1 LSHET
6 PELEIYQRET
16 HMRSEEVQR
25 RGRHVS
31 RLVQEK
37 ASMAEIGA
45 IIGSTLAIEDV
56 YERFADE
63 VRRIIPF
70 DNIAINLIDHQNKT
84 VSVPYVAGIDVPGRR
99 PGDIFPLRD
108 TIAEEAART
117 RKGFLV
123 DAEDIEELAR
133 THSGALPVRIAG
145 LRSIMVLPLI
155 SRDVVIGTLVL
166 MSVAAHRYQERDLS
180 LAENVAAHIS
190 GAIAN
195 ARLFDER
202 RRAEQALRESEAS
215 LRSIFRAAPVGIG
228 MVADRVLRQ
237 VNDCICEMTGF
248 SRNELVGQSA
258 RILYPTREE
267 YERVGREKYALIREQ
282 GTGSIETCWQRKDG
296 KVIDVLMSS
305 TPLDPVDWS
314 IGVTFTALDITE
326 RKRAE
331 RERASLEEKLRIS
344 QKMEAIG
351 TLAGGIAHDFNN
363 ILAAI
368 IGYAELANID
378 THRESP
384 VASSLAQILKAA
396 FRARDLVRQIL
407 MFSRQSEIQFGPLQL
422 NLIIK
427 ETLKLLRASLPATIQ
442 VRQDLGDCGKILGD
456 PTQVHQVVM
465 NLCTN
470 AYHAMSAEGGL
481 LDISLS
487 SVDIEAKLL
496 LQGETLQSGRY
507 LKLSVRDTGHGIDS
521 EILHRIFE
529 PYFTTREKGAGTGL
543 GLAVVHGIVKNHR
556 GVIQAS
562 SQVGVG
568 STFDVYL
575 PMVEDQGVES
585 EAEPEEPVRGGN
597 ECILF
602 VDDEPALEELGGR
615 LLSGLGYKVV
625 TRSSSWEALQLFKAK
640 TMAFDLV
647 ITDMTM
653 PQLTGEKLGLEILRI
668 RPEMPIILCTGF
680 SEQISNE
687 RARSLGIRALV
698 MKPFLKNEMARVIR
712 RVLDVSKQAG
722 DA

>member
-1 LSHET
+1 MRRET

-16 HMRSEEVQR
+16 YMRSDEVPR
-25 RGRHVS
+25 RGRHAS

-37 ASMAEIGA
+37 ASMAEIGR

-70 DNIAINLIDHQNKT
+70 DNIAINLIDHDTKT

-99 PGDIFPLRD
+99 RGEVFPLRG

-123 DAEDIEELAR
+123 HADDIEALAK
-133 THSGALPVRIAG
+133 THPGALPVRLAG

-166 MSVAAHRYQERDLS
+166 MSVATHRYQDRDLS

-228 MVADRVLRQ
+228 MVTDRVLRQ
-237 VNDCICEMTGF
+237 VNDYICEMTGY
-248 SRNELVGQSA
+248 SRNELVDQNA

-267 YERVGREKYALIREQ
+267 YERVGREKYVLIREQ

-296 KVIDVLMSS
+296 KVIDVLLSS
-305 TPLDPVDWS
+305 TPLDPADWS

-363 ILAAI
+363 ILSAI
-368 IGYAELANID
+368 IGYAELADID
-378 THRESP
+378 TRRESP

-407 MFSRQSEIQFGPLQL
+407 MFSRQSEVQFGPLQV

-470 AYHAMSAEGGL
+470 AYQAMGAEGGL

-487 SVDIEAKLL
+487 SVDINAGHLV
-496 LQGETLQSGRY
+496 QGETLQPGQY
-507 LKLSVRDTGHGIDS
+507 LKLSVRDTGHGIDP

-529 PYFTTREKGAGTGL
+529 PYYTTREKGAGTGL

-556 GVIQAS
+556 GAIQAS

-568 STFDVYL
+568 STFDVYF
-575 PMVEDQGVES
+575 PKVEDYSVES

-615 LLSGLGYKVV
+615 LLSGLGYEVV
-625 TRSSSWEALQLFKAK
+625 TRSSAWEALQLFKAK

-653 PQLTGEKLGLEILRI
+653 PQLTGEKLALEILRI

-680 SEQISNE
+680 SEQINNE

-698 MKPFLKNEMARVIR
+698 MKPFLKNEMARTIR
-712 RVLDVSKQAG
+712 RVLDG
-722 DA
+722 

>member
-1 LSHET
+1 
-6 PELEIYQRET
+6 
-16 HMRSEEVQR
+16 
-25 RGRHVS
+25 
-31 RLVQEK
+31 
-37 ASMAEIGA
+37 
-45 IIGSTLAIEDV
+45 
-56 YERFADE
+56 
-63 VRRIIPF
+63 
-70 DNIAINLIDHQNKT
+70 
-84 VSVPYVAGIDVPGRR
+84 
-99 PGDIFPLRD
+99 
-108 TIAEEAART
+108 
-117 RKGFLV
+117 
-123 DAEDIEELAR
+123 
-133 THSGALPVRIAG
+133 
-145 LRSIMVLPLI
+145 MVLPLI
-155 SRDVVIGTLVL
+155 SRDLVIGTLVL
-166 MSVAAHRYQERDLS
+166 MSVATHRYQDRDLS

-202 RRAEQALRESEAS
+202 RRAEQALRENEAA

-228 MVADRVLRQ
+228 MVTDRVLRQ
-237 VNDCICEMTGF
+237 VNDYICEMTGY
-248 SRNELVGQSA
+248 SRNELVDQNA

-282 GTGSIETCWQRKDG
+282 GTGSIETCWQHKDG
-296 KVIDVLMSS
+296 KIIDVLLSS
-305 TPLDPVDWS
+305 TPLDPADWS

-363 ILAAI
+363 ILSAI
-368 IGYAELANID
+368 IGYAELADID
-378 THRESP
+378 TRRESP

-407 MFSRQSEIQFGPLQL
+407 MFSRQSAVQFGPLQV

-470 AYHAMSAEGGL
+470 AYHAMGAEGGL

-487 SVDIEAKLL
+487 SVDISAGHLV
-496 LQGETLQSGRY
+496 QGETLQPGQY
-507 LKLSVRDTGHGIDS
+507 LKLSVRDTGHGIDP
-521 EILHRIFE
+521 EMLHRIFE

-556 GVIQAS
+556 GAIQAS

-568 STFDVYL
+568 STFDVYF
-575 PMVEDQGVES
+575 PKVEDYGVES

-615 LLSGLGYKVV
+615 LLSGLGYEVV
-625 TRSSSWEALQLFKAK
+625 TRSSAWEALQLFKAK

-653 PQLTGEKLGLEILRI
+653 PQLTGEKLALEILRI
-668 RPEMPIILCTGF
+668 RPGMPIILCTGF

-698 MKPFLKNEMARVIR
+698 MKPFLKNEMARMIR
-712 RVLDVSKQAG
+712 RVLDG
-722 DA
+722 

>member
-1 LSHET
+1 
-6 PELEIYQRET
+6 
-16 HMRSEEVQR
+16 MRSEEVPR
-25 RGRHVS
+25 RGRHAS

-37 ASMAEIGA
+37 ASMAEIGR
-45 IIGSTLAIEDV
+45 IIGSTLAIDDV

-70 DNIAINLIDHQNKT
+70 DNIAINLIDHDNKT

-99 PGDIFPLRD
+99 RGEVFLLRG

-117 RKGFLV
+117 REGFLV
-123 DAEDIEELAR
+123 HADDIEALAK
-133 THSGALPVRIAG
+133 THPGALPVRLAG

-166 MSVAAHRYQERDLS
+166 MSVATHRYQDRDLS

-202 RRAEQALRESEAS
+202 CRAEQALRESEAS
-215 LRSIFRAAPVGIG
+215 LRSIFRAAPAGIG
-228 MVADRVLRQ
+228 MVTDRVLRQ
-237 VNDCICEMTGF
+237 VNDYICEMTGY
-248 SRNELVGQSA
+248 SRNELVDQNA
-258 RILYPTREE
+258 RILYPAREE
-267 YERVGREKYALIREQ
+267 YERVGREKYVRIREQ

-296 KVIDVLMSS
+296 KVIDVLLSS
-305 TPLDPVDWS
+305 TPLDPADWS

-363 ILAAI
+363 ILSAI
-368 IGYAELANID
+368 IGYAELADID
-378 THRESP
+378 TRRESP

-407 MFSRQSEIQFGPLQL
+407 MFSRQSEVQFGPLQV

-481 LDISLS
+481 LDISLT
-487 SVDIEAKLL
+487 SVDINAGHLV
-496 LQGETLQSGRY
+496 QGETPQPGQY
-507 LKLSVRDTGHGIDS
+507 LKLSVRDTGHGIDP

-529 PYFTTREKGAGTGL
+529 PYYTTREKGAGTGL

-556 GVIQAS
+556 GAIQAS

-568 STFDVYL
+568 STFDVYF
-575 PMVEDQGVES
+575 PKVEDYSVES

-597 ECILF
+597 ESILF

-615 LLSGLGYKVV
+615 LLSGLGYEVV
-625 TRSSSWEALQLFKAK
+625 TRSSAWEALQLFKAK

-653 PQLTGEKLGLEILRI
+653 PQLTGEKLALEILRI

-680 SEQISNE
+680 SEQINNE

-698 MKPFLKNEMARVIR
+698 MKPFLKNEMARTIR
-712 RVLDVSKQAG
+712 RVLDG
-722 DA
+722 

>member
-1 LSHET
+1 
-6 PELEIYQRET
+6 
-16 HMRSEEVQR
+16 MRSEEGPR
-25 RGRHVS
+25 SGRHAS

-37 ASMAEIGA
+37 ASMAEIGR

-70 DNIAINLIDHQNKT
+70 DNIAINLIDHDNKT

-99 PGDIFPLRD
+99 PGEVFPLRG

-123 DAEDIEELAR
+123 HADDIEALAK
-133 THSGALPVRIAG
+133 THPGALPVRLAG

-166 MSVAAHRYQERDLS
+166 MSVATHRYQDRDLS

-202 RRAEQALRESEAS
+202 RCAEQALRESEAS

-228 MVADRVLRQ
+228 MVTDRVLRQ
-237 VNDCICEMTGF
+237 VNDYICEMTGY
-248 SRNELVGQSA
+248 SRNELVDQNA

-267 YERVGREKYALIREQ
+267 YERVGREKYVLIREQ

-296 KVIDVLMSS
+296 KVIDVLLSS
-305 TPLDPVDWS
+305 TPLDPADWS

-363 ILAAI
+363 ILSAI
-368 IGYAELANID
+368 IGYAELADID
-378 THRESP
+378 TRRESP

-407 MFSRQSEIQFGPLQL
+407 MFSRQSEVQFGPLQV

-442 VRQDLGDCGKILGD
+442 VRQDLGDRGKILGD

-470 AYHAMSAEGGL
+470 AYQAMSAEGGL

-487 SVDIEAKLL
+487 SVDINAGHLV
-496 LQGETLQSGRY
+496 QGETLQPGQY
-507 LKLSVRDTGHGIDS
+507 LKLSVRDTGHGIEP

-529 PYFTTREKGAGTGL
+529 PYYTTREKGAGTGL
-543 GLAVVHGIVKNHR
+543 GLAVVHGIVKNHH
-556 GVIQAS
+556 GAIQAS

-568 STFDVYL
+568 STFDVYF
-575 PMVEDQGVES
+575 PKVEDYSVES

-615 LLSGLGYKVV
+615 LLSGLGYEVV
-625 TRSSSWEALQLFKAK
+625 TRSSAWEALQLFKAK

-653 PQLTGEKLGLEILRI
+653 PQLTGEKLALEILRI

-680 SEQISNE
+680 SEQINNE

-698 MKPFLKNEMARVIR
+698 MKPFLKNEMARTIR
-712 RVLDVSKQAG
+712 RVLDG
-722 DA
+722 

>member
-1 LSHET
+1 
-6 PELEIYQRET
+6 
-16 HMRSEEVQR
+16 MRSEEGPR
-25 RGRHVS
+25 RGRHAS

-37 ASMAEIGA
+37 ASMAEIGR
-45 IIGSTLAIEDV
+45 IIGSTLAVEDV

-70 DNIAINLIDHQNKT
+70 DNIAINLIDHDTKT

-99 PGDIFPLRD
+99 RGEVFPLRG

-123 DAEDIEELAR
+123 HADDIEALAK
-133 THSGALPVRIAG
+133 THPGALPVRLAG

-155 SRDVVIGTLVL
+155 SRDAVIGTLVL
-166 MSVAAHRYQERDLS
+166 MSVATHRYQDRDLS

-202 RRAEQALRESEAS
+202 RRAEQALRENEAA

-228 MVADRVLRQ
+228 MVTDRVLRQ
-237 VNDCICEMTGF
+237 VNDYICEMTGY
-248 SRNELVGQSA
+248 SRNELVDQNA

-296 KVIDVLMSS
+296 KIIDVLLSS
-305 TPLDPVDWS
+305 TPLDPADWS

-363 ILAAI
+363 ILSAI
-368 IGYAELANID
+368 IGYAELADID

-407 MFSRQSEIQFGPLQL
+407 MFSRQSEVQFGPLQV

-427 ETLKLLRASLPATIQ
+427 ETLKLLRASLPATI
-442 VRQDLGDCGKILGD
+442 RFAR
-456 PTQVHQVVM
+456 TWA
-465 NLCTN
+465 T
-470 AYHAMSAEGGL
+470 AARY
-481 LDISLS
+481 
-487 SVDIEAKLL
+487 
-496 LQGETLQSGRY
+496 SGTPPR
-507 LKLSVRDTGHGIDS
+507 S
-521 EILHRIFE
+521 
-529 PYFTTREKGAGTGL
+529 
-543 GLAVVHGIVKNHR
+543 
-556 GVIQAS
+556 
-562 SQVGVG
+562 
-568 STFDVYL
+568 
-575 PMVEDQGVES
+575 
-585 EAEPEEPVRGGN
+585 
-597 ECILF
+597 
-602 VDDEPALEELGGR
+602 
-615 LLSGLGYKVV
+615 
-625 TRSSSWEALQLFKAK
+625 TRS
-640 TMAFDLV
+640 
-647 ITDMTM
+647 
-653 PQLTGEKLGLEILRI
+653 
-668 RPEMPIILCTGF
+668 
-680 SEQISNE
+680 
-687 RARSLGIRALV
+687 
-698 MKPFLKNEMARVIR
+698 
-712 RVLDVSKQAG
+712 
-722 DA
+722 

>member
-1 LSHET
+1 
-6 PELEIYQRET
+6 
-16 HMRSEEVQR
+16 MRSDEVPR
-25 RGRHVS
+25 RGRHAS

-37 ASMAEIGA
+37 ASMAEIGR

-70 DNIAINLIDHQNKT
+70 DNIAINLIDHDTKT

-99 PGDIFPLRD
+99 RGEVFPLRG
-108 TIAEEAART
+108 TIAEEAAHT
-117 RKGFLV
+117 REGFLV
-123 DAEDIEELAR
+123 HADDIEALAK
-133 THSGALPVRIAG
+133 THPGALPVRLAG
-145 LRSIMVLPLI
+145 LRSIMVLPLV

-166 MSVAAHRYQERDLS
+166 MSVATHRYQDRDLS

-228 MVADRVLRQ
+228 MVTDRVLRQ
-237 VNDCICEMTGF
+237 VNDYICEMTGY
-248 SRNELVGQSA
+248 SRNELVDQNA

-267 YERVGREKYALIREQ
+267 YERVGREKYVLIREQ

-296 KVIDVLMSS
+296 KVIDVLLSS
-305 TPLDPVDWS
+305 TPLDPADWS

-363 ILAAI
+363 ILSAI
-368 IGYAELANID
+368 IGYAELADID
-378 THRESP
+378 TRRESP

-407 MFSRQSEIQFGPLQL
+407 MFSRQSEVQFGPLQI

-470 AYHAMSAEGGL
+470 AYQAMGAEGGL

-487 SVDIEAKLL
+487 SVDINAGHLV
-496 LQGETLQSGRY
+496 QGETLQPGQY
-507 LKLSVRDTGHGIDS
+507 LKLSVRDTGHGIDP

-529 PYFTTREKGAGTGL
+529 PYYTTREKGAGTGL

-556 GVIQAS
+556 GAIQAS

-568 STFDVYL
+568 STFDVYF
-575 PMVEDQGVES
+575 PKVEDYSVES

-615 LLSGLGYKVV
+615 LLSGLGYEVV
-625 TRSSSWEALQLFKAK
+625 TRSSAWEALQLFKAK

-653 PQLTGEKLGLEILRI
+653 PQLTGEKLALEILRI

-680 SEQISNE
+680 SEQINNE

-698 MKPFLKNEMARVIR
+698 MKPFLKNEMARTIR
-712 RVLDVSKQAG
+712 RVLDG
-722 DA
+722 

>member
-1 LSHET
+1 
-6 PELEIYQRET
+6 
-16 HMRSEEVQR
+16 MRSEEGPR
-25 RGRHVS
+25 SGRHAS

-37 ASMAEIGA
+37 ASMAEIGR

-70 DNIAINLIDHQNKT
+70 DNIAINLIDHDNKT

-99 PGDIFPLRD
+99 PGEVFPLRG

-123 DAEDIEELAR
+123 HADDIEALAK
-133 THSGALPVRIAG
+133 THPGALPVRLAG

-166 MSVAAHRYQERDLS
+166 MSVATHRYQDRDLS

-228 MVADRVLRQ
+228 MVTDRVLRQ
-237 VNDCICEMTGF
+237 VNDYICEMTGY
-248 SRNELVGQSA
+248 SRNELVDQNA

-267 YERVGREKYALIREQ
+267 YERVGREKYVLIREQ

-296 KVIDVLMSS
+296 KVIDVLLSS
-305 TPLDPVDWS
+305 TPLDPADWS

-363 ILAAI
+363 ILSAI
-368 IGYAELANID
+368 IGYAELADID
-378 THRESP
+378 TRRESP

-407 MFSRQSEIQFGPLQL
+407 MFSRQSEVQFGPLQV

-470 AYHAMSAEGGL
+470 AYQAMSAEGGL

-487 SVDIEAKLL
+487 SVDINAGHLV
-496 LQGETLQSGRY
+496 QGETLQPGQY
-507 LKLSVRDTGHGIDS
+507 LKLSVRDTGHGIEP

-529 PYFTTREKGAGTGL
+529 PYYTTREKGAGTGL
-543 GLAVVHGIVKNHR
+543 GLAVVHGIVKNHH
-556 GVIQAS
+556 GAIQAS

-568 STFDVYL
+568 STFDVYF
-575 PMVEDQGVES
+575 PKVEDYSVES

-615 LLSGLGYKVV
+615 LLSGLGYEVV
-625 TRSSSWEALQLFKAK
+625 TRSSAWEALQLFKAK

-653 PQLTGEKLGLEILRI
+653 PQLTGEKLALEILRI

-680 SEQISNE
+680 SEQINNE

-698 MKPFLKNEMARVIR
+698 MKPFLKNEMARTIR
-712 RVLDVSKQAG
+712 RVLDG
-722 DA
+722 

>member
-1 LSHET
+1 VRRET
-6 PELEIYQRET
+6 PEFEIYQRET
-16 HMRSEEVQR
+16 YMRSDEVPR
-25 RGRHVS
+25 RGRHAS
-31 RLVQEK
+31 HLVQEK
-37 ASMAEIGA
+37 ASMAEIGR

-70 DNIAINLIDHQNKT
+70 DNIAINLIDHDTKT

-99 PGDIFPLRD
+99 RGEVFPLRG

-123 DAEDIEELAR
+123 HADDIEALAK
-133 THSGALPVRIAG
+133 THPGALPVRLAG

-155 SRDVVIGTLVL
+155 SRGVVIGTLVL
-166 MSVAAHRYQERDLS
+166 MSVATHRYQDRDLS

-202 RRAEQALRESEAS
+202 RRTEQALRESEAS

-228 MVADRVLRQ
+228 MVTDRVLRQ
-237 VNDCICEMTGF
+237 VNDYICEMTGY
-248 SRNELVGQSA
+248 SRNELVDQNA

-267 YERVGREKYALIREQ
+267 YERVGREKYVLIREQ

-296 KVIDVLMSS
+296 KVIDVLLSS
-305 TPLDPVDWS
+305 TPLDPADWS

-331 RERASLEEKLRIS
+331 RERASLEEKLRNS

-363 ILAAI
+363 ILSAI
-368 IGYAELANID
+368 IGYAELADID
-378 THRESP
+378 TRRESP

-407 MFSRQSEIQFGPLQL
+407 MFSRQSEVQFGPLQV

-487 SVDIEAKLL
+487 SVDIDAGHLV
-496 LQGETLQSGRY
+496 QGETLQPGQY
-507 LKLSVRDTGHGIDS
+507 LKLSVRDTGHGIDP

-529 PYFTTREKGAGTGL
+529 PYYTTREKGAGTGL

-556 GVIQAS
+556 GAIQAS

-568 STFDVYL
+568 STFDVYF
-575 PMVEDQGVES
+575 PKVEDYSVES
-585 EAEPEEPVRGGN
+585 KAEPEEPVRGGN

-615 LLSGLGYKVV
+615 LLSGLGYEVV
-625 TRSSSWEALQLFKAK
+625 TRSSAWEALQLFKAK
-640 TMAFDLV
+640 TMTFDLV

-653 PQLTGEKLGLEILRI
+653 PQLTGEKLALEILRI

-680 SEQISNE
+680 SEQINNE

-698 MKPFLKNEMARVIR
+698 MKPFLKNEMARTIR
-712 RVLDVSKQAG
+712 RVLDG
-722 DA
+722 

>member
-1 LSHET
+1 
-6 PELEIYQRET
+6 
-16 HMRSEEVQR
+16 MRSDEVPR
-25 RGRHVS
+25 RGRHAS

-37 ASMAEIGA
+37 ASMAEIGR

-70 DNIAINLIDHQNKT
+70 DNIAINLIDHDNKT

-99 PGDIFPLRD
+99 PGEVFPLRG

-123 DAEDIEELAR
+123 HADDIEALAK
-133 THSGALPVRIAG
+133 THPGALPVRLAG

-166 MSVAAHRYQERDLS
+166 MSVATHRYQDRDLS

-228 MVADRVLRQ
+228 MVTDRVLRQ
-237 VNDCICEMTGF
+237 VNDYICEMTGY
-248 SRNELVGQSA
+248 SRNELVDQNA

-267 YERVGREKYALIREQ
+267 YERVGREKYVLIREQ

-296 KVIDVLMSS
+296 KVIDVLLSS
-305 TPLDPVDWS
+305 TPLDPADWS

-363 ILAAI
+363 ILSAI
-368 IGYAELANID
+368 IGYAELADID
-378 THRESP
+378 TRRESP

-407 MFSRQSEIQFGPLQL
+407 MFSRQSEVQFGPLQV

-442 VRQDLGDCGKILGD
+442 VRQDLGDRGKILGD

-470 AYHAMSAEGGL
+470 AYQAMSAEGGL

-487 SVDIEAKLL
+487 SVDINAGHLV
-496 LQGETLQSGRY
+496 QGETLQPGQY
-507 LKLSVRDTGHGIDS
+507 LKLSVRDTGHGIDP

-529 PYFTTREKGAGTGL
+529 PYYTTREKGAGTGL
-543 GLAVVHGIVKNHR
+543 GLAVVHGIVKNHH
-556 GVIQAS
+556 GAIQAS

-568 STFDVYL
+568 STFDVYF
-575 PMVEDQGVES
+575 PKVEDYSVES

-615 LLSGLGYKVV
+615 LLSGLGYEVV
-625 TRSSSWEALQLFKAK
+625 TRSSAWEALQLFKAK

-653 PQLTGEKLGLEILRI
+653 PQLTGEKLALEILRI

-680 SEQISNE
+680 SEQINNE

-698 MKPFLKNEMARVIR
+698 MKPFLKNEMARTIR
-712 RVLDVSKQAG
+712 RVLDG
-722 DA
+722 

>member
-1 LSHET
+1 
-6 PELEIYQRET
+6 
-16 HMRSEEVQR
+16 MRSDEVPR
-25 RGRHVS
+25 RGRHAS

-37 ASMAEIGA
+37 ASMAEIGR

-70 DNIAINLIDHQNKT
+70 DNIAINLIDHDTKT

-99 PGDIFPLRD
+99 RGEVFPLRG

-123 DAEDIEELAR
+123 HADDIEALAK
-133 THSGALPVRIAG
+133 THPGALPVRLAG

-166 MSVAAHRYQERDLS
+166 MSVATHRYQDRDLS

-228 MVADRVLRQ
+228 MVTDRVLRQ
-237 VNDCICEMTGF
+237 VNDYICEMTGY
-248 SRNELVGQSA
+248 SRNELVDQNA

-267 YERVGREKYALIREQ
+267 YERVGREKYVLIREQ

-296 KVIDVLMSS
+296 KVIDVLLSS
-305 TPLDPVDWS
+305 TPLDPADWS

-363 ILAAI
+363 ILSAI
-368 IGYAELANID
+368 IGYAELADID
-378 THRESP
+378 TRRESP

-407 MFSRQSEIQFGPLQL
+407 MFSRQSEVQFGPLQV

-470 AYHAMSAEGGL
+470 AYQAMGAEGGL

-487 SVDIEAKLL
+487 SVDINAGHLV
-496 LQGETLQSGRY
+496 QGETLQPGQY
-507 LKLSVRDTGHGIDS
+507 LKLSVRDTGHGIDP

-529 PYFTTREKGAGTGL
+529 PYYTTREKGAGTGL

-556 GVIQAS
+556 GAIQAS

-568 STFDVYL
+568 STFDVYF
-575 PMVEDQGVES
+575 PKVEDYSVES

-615 LLSGLGYKVV
+615 LLSGLGYEVV
-625 TRSSSWEALQLFKAK
+625 TRSSAWEALQLFKAK

-653 PQLTGEKLGLEILRI
+653 PQLTGEKLALEILRI

-680 SEQISNE
+680 SEQINNE

-698 MKPFLKNEMARVIR
+698 MKPFLKNEMARTIR
-712 RVLDVSKQAG
+712 RVLDG
-722 DA
+722 

>member
-1 LSHET
+1 MRRET

-16 HMRSEEVQR
+16 YMRSDEVPR
-25 RGRHVS
+25 RGRHAS

-37 ASMAEIGA
+37 ASMAEIGR

-70 DNIAINLIDHQNKT
+70 DNIAINLIDHDTKT

-99 PGDIFPLRD
+99 RGEVFPLRG

-123 DAEDIEELAR
+123 HADDIEALAK
-133 THSGALPVRIAG
+133 THPGALPVRLAG

-155 SRDVVIGTLVL
+155 SRGVVIGTLVL
-166 MSVAAHRYQERDLS
+166 MSVATHRYQDRDLS

-228 MVADRVLRQ
+228 MVTDRVLRQ
-237 VNDCICEMTGF
+237 VNDYICEMTGY
-248 SRNELVGQSA
+248 SRNELVDQNA

-267 YERVGREKYALIREQ
+267 YERVGREKYVLIREQ

-296 KVIDVLMSS
+296 EVIDVLLSS
-305 TPLDPVDWS
+305 TPLDPADWS

-363 ILAAI
+363 ILSAI
-368 IGYAELANID
+368 IGYAELADID
-378 THRESP
+378 TRRESP

-407 MFSRQSEIQFGPLQL
+407 MFSRQSEVQFGPLQV

-470 AYHAMSAEGGL
+470 AYQAMGAEGGL

-487 SVDIEAKLL
+487 SVDINAGHLV
-496 LQGETLQSGRY
+496 QGETLQPGQY
-507 LKLSVRDTGHGIDS
+507 LKLSVRDTGHGIDP

-529 PYFTTREKGAGTGL
+529 PYYTTREKGAGTGL

-556 GVIQAS
+556 GAIQAS

-568 STFDVYL
+568 STFDVYF
-575 PMVEDQGVES
+575 PKVEDYSVES

-615 LLSGLGYKVV
+615 LLSGLGYEVV
-625 TRSSSWEALQLFKAK
+625 TRSSAWEALQLFKAK

-653 PQLTGEKLGLEILRI
+653 PQLTGEKLALEILRI

-680 SEQISNE
+680 SEQINNE

-698 MKPFLKNEMARVIR
+698 MKPFLKNEMARTIR
-712 RVLDVSKQAG
+712 RVLDG
-722 DA
+722 

>member
-1 LSHET
+1 
-6 PELEIYQRET
+6 
-16 HMRSEEVQR
+16 MRSEEGPR
-25 RGRHVS
+25 SGRHAS

-37 ASMAEIGA
+37 ASMAEIGR

-70 DNIAINLIDHQNKT
+70 DNIAINLIDHDTKT

-99 PGDIFPLRD
+99 PGEVFPLRG

-123 DAEDIEELAR
+123 HADDIEALAK
-133 THSGALPVRIAG
+133 THPGALPVRLAG

-155 SRDVVIGTLVL
+155 SRGVVIGTLVL
-166 MSVAAHRYQERDLS
+166 MSVATHRYQDRDLS

-228 MVADRVLRQ
+228 MVTDRVLRQ
-237 VNDCICEMTGF
+237 VNDYICEMTSY
-248 SRNELVGQSA
+248 SRNELVDQNA

-267 YERVGREKYALIREQ
+267 YERVGREKYVLIREQ

-296 KVIDVLMSS
+296 KVIDVLLSS
-305 TPLDPVDWS
+305 TPLDPADWS

-363 ILAAI
+363 ILSAI
-368 IGYAELANID
+368 IGYAELADID
-378 THRESP
+378 TRRESP

-407 MFSRQSEIQFGPLQL
+407 MFSRQSEVQFGPLQV

-470 AYHAMSAEGGL
+470 AYQAMSAEGGL

-487 SVDIEAKLL
+487 SVNIDAGHLV
-496 LQGETLQSGRY
+496 QGETLQPGQY
-507 LKLSVRDTGHGIDS
+507 LKLSVRDTGHGIEP

-529 PYFTTREKGAGTGL
+529 PYYTTREKGAGTGL
-543 GLAVVHGIVKNHR
+543 GLAVVHGIVQNHH
-556 GVIQAS
+556 GAIQAS
-562 SQVGVG
+562 SQVGLG
-568 STFDVYL
+568 STFDVYF
-575 PMVEDQGVES
+575 PKVEDYSVES

-615 LLSGLGYKVV
+615 LLSGLGYEVV
-625 TRSSSWEALQLFKAK
+625 TRSSAWEALQLFKAK

-653 PQLTGEKLGLEILRI
+653 PQLTGEKLALEILRI

-680 SEQISNE
+680 SEQINNE

-698 MKPFLKNEMARVIR
+698 MKPFLKNEMARTIR
-712 RVLDVSKQAG
+712 RVLDG
-722 DA
+722 

>member
-1 LSHET
+1 
-6 PELEIYQRET
+6 
-16 HMRSEEVQR
+16 MRSEEVPR
-25 RGRHVS
+25 SGRHAS

-37 ASMAEIGA
+37 ASMAEIGR

-70 DNIAINLIDHQNKT
+70 DNIAINLIDHDNKT

-99 PGDIFPLRD
+99 PGEVFPLRG

-123 DAEDIEELAR
+123 HADDIEALAK
-133 THSGALPVRIAG
+133 THPGALPVRLAG

-166 MSVAAHRYQERDLS
+166 MSVATHRYQDRDLS

-228 MVADRVLRQ
+228 MVTDRVLRQ
-237 VNDCICEMTGF
+237 VNDYICEMTGY
-248 SRNELVGQSA
+248 SRNELVDQNA

-267 YERVGREKYALIREQ
+267 YERVGREKYVLIREQ

-296 KVIDVLMSS
+296 KVIDVLLSS
-305 TPLDPVDWS
+305 TPLDPADWS

-363 ILAAI
+363 ILSAI
-368 IGYAELANID
+368 IGYAELADID
-378 THRESP
+378 TRRESP

-407 MFSRQSEIQFGPLQL
+407 MFSRQSEVQFGPLQV

-442 VRQDLGDCGKILGD
+442 VRQDLGDRGKILGD

-470 AYHAMSAEGGL
+470 AYQAMSAEGGL

-487 SVDIEAKLL
+487 SVDINAGHLV
-496 LQGETLQSGRY
+496 QGETLQPGQY
-507 LKLSVRDTGHGIDS
+507 LKLSVRDTGHGIDP

-529 PYFTTREKGAGTGL
+529 PYYTTREKGAGTGL
-543 GLAVVHGIVKNHR
+543 GLAVVHGIVKNHH
-556 GVIQAS
+556 GAIQAS

-568 STFDVYL
+568 STFDVYF
-575 PMVEDQGVES
+575 PKVEDYSVES

-615 LLSGLGYKVV
+615 LLSGLGYEVV
-625 TRSSSWEALQLFKAK
+625 TRSSAWEALQLFKAK

-653 PQLTGEKLGLEILRI
+653 PQLTGEKLALEILRI

-680 SEQISNE
+680 SEQINNE

-698 MKPFLKNEMARVIR
+698 MKPFLKNEMARTIR
-712 RVLDVSKQAG
+712 RVLDG
-722 DA
+722 

>member
-1 LSHET
+1 DT
-6 PELEIYQRET
+6 
-16 HMRSEEVQR
+16 
-25 RGRHVS
+25 
-31 RLVQEK
+31 
-37 ASMAEIGA
+37 
-45 IIGSTLAIEDV
+45 
-56 YERFADE
+56 
-63 VRRIIPF
+63 
-70 DNIAINLIDHQNKT
+70 KT
-84 VSVPYVAGIDVPGRR
+84 VSVPYVAGIDVSGRR
-99 PGDIFPLRD
+99 PGEVFPLRG
-108 TIAEEAART
+108 TIAEKAART

-123 DAEDIEELAR
+123 HADDIEALAK
-133 THSGALPVRIAG
+133 THPGALPVRLAG

-166 MSVAAHRYQERDLS
+166 MSVATHRYQDRDLS

-237 VNDCICEMTGF
+237 VNDYICEMTGY
-248 SRNELVGQSA
+248 SRNELVDQNA

-296 KVIDVLMSS
+296 KVIDVLLSS
-305 TPLDPVDWS
+305 TPLDPADWS
-314 IGVTFTALDITE
+314 IGVTFTALDITA

-363 ILAAI
+363 ILSAI
-368 IGYAELANID
+368 IGYAELADID
-378 THRESP
+378 TRRESP
-384 VASSLAQILKAA
+384 VASSLTQILKAA

-407 MFSRQSEIQFGPLQL
+407 MFSRQSEVQFGPLQV

-456 PTQVHQVVM
+456 PTQVHPVVM

-470 AYHAMSAEGGL
+470 AYQAMGAEGGL
-481 LDISLS
+481 LDISLA
-487 SVDIEAKLL
+487 SVDIDAGHLV
-496 LQGETLQSGRY
+496 QGETLQPVQY
-507 LKLSVRDTGHGIDS
+507 LKLSVRDTGHGIDP

-529 PYFTTREKGAGTGL
+529 PYYTTREKGAGTGL

-556 GVIQAS
+556 GAIQAS

-568 STFDVYL
+568 STFDVYF
-575 PMVEDQGVES
+575 PKVEDYSVES

-615 LLSGLGYKVV
+615 LLSGLGYEVV
-625 TRSSSWEALQLFKAK
+625 TRSSAWEALQLFKAK

-653 PQLTGEKLGLEILRI
+653 PQLTGEKLALEILRI

-680 SEQISNE
+680 SEQINNE

-698 MKPFLKNEMARVIR
+698 MKPFLKNEMARTIR
-712 RVLDVSKQAG
+712 RVLDG
-722 DA
+722 

>member
-1 LSHET
+1 
-6 PELEIYQRET
+6 
-16 HMRSEEVQR
+16 MRSEESPR
-25 RGRHVS
+25 RGRHAS

-37 ASMAEIGA
+37 ASMAEIGQ

-70 DNIAINLIDHQNKT
+70 DNIAINLIDHDTKT

-99 PGDIFPLRD
+99 PGEVFPLRG

-123 DAEDIEELAR
+123 HADDIEALAK
-133 THSGALPVRIAG
+133 THPGALPVRLAG

-166 MSVAAHRYQERDLS
+166 MSVATHRYQDRDLS

-237 VNDCICEMTGF
+237 VNDYICEMTGY
-248 SRNELVGQSA
+248 SRNELVDQNA

-296 KVIDVLMSS
+296 KVIDVLLSS
-305 TPLDPVDWS
+305 TPLDPADWS

-331 RERASLEEKLRIS
+331 RERVSLEEKLRIS

-363 ILAAI
+363 ILSAI
-368 IGYAELANID
+368 IGFAELADID
-378 THRESP
+378 TRRESP

-407 MFSRQSEIQFGPLQL
+407 MFSRQSEVQFGPLQV

-470 AYHAMSAEGGL
+470 AYHAMGAEGGL
-481 LDISLS
+481 LDISLA
-487 SVDIEAKLL
+487 SVDIDAGHLV
-496 LQGETLQSGRY
+496 QGETLQPGQY
-507 LKLSVRDTGHGIDS
+507 LKLSVRDTGHGIDP

-529 PYFTTREKGAGTGL
+529 PYYTTREKGAGTGL

-556 GVIQAS
+556 GAIQAS

-568 STFDVYL
+568 STFDVYF
-575 PMVEDQGVES
+575 PKVEDYSVES

-615 LLSGLGYKVV
+615 LLSGLGYEVV
-625 TRSSSWEALQLFKAK
+625 TRSSAWEALQLFKAK

-653 PQLTGEKLGLEILRI
+653 PQLTGEKLALEILRI

-680 SEQISNE
+680 SEQINNE

-698 MKPFLKNEMARVIR
+698 MKPFLKNEMARTIR
-712 RVLDVSKQAG
+712 RVLDGNFSWRMFA
-722 DA
+722 

>member
-1 LSHET
+1 
-6 PELEIYQRET
+6 
-16 HMRSEEVQR
+16 MRSDEVPR
-25 RGRHVS
+25 RGRHAS

-37 ASMAEIGA
+37 ASMAEIGR

-70 DNIAINLIDHQNKT
+70 DNIAINLIDHDTKT

-99 PGDIFPLRD
+99 RGEVFPLRG

-123 DAEDIEELAR
+123 HADDIEALAK
-133 THSGALPVRIAG
+133 THPGALPVRLAG

-166 MSVAAHRYQERDLS
+166 MSVATHRYQDRDLS

-228 MVADRVLRQ
+228 MVTDRVLRQ
-237 VNDCICEMTGF
+237 VNDYICEMTGY
-248 SRNELVGQSA
+248 SRNELVDQNA

-296 KVIDVLMSS
+296 KVIDVLLSS
-305 TPLDPVDWS
+305 TPLDPADWS

-363 ILAAI
+363 ILSAI
-368 IGYAELANID
+368 IGYAELADID
-378 THRESP
+378 TRRESP

-407 MFSRQSEIQFGPLQL
+407 MFSRQSEVQFGPLQV

-470 AYHAMSAEGGL
+470 AYQAMGAEGGL

-487 SVDIEAKLL
+487 SVDINAGHLV
-496 LQGETLQSGRY
+496 QGETLQPGQY
-507 LKLSVRDTGHGIDS
+507 LKLSVRDTGHGIDP

-529 PYFTTREKGAGTGL
+529 PYYTTREKGAGTGL

-556 GVIQAS
+556 GAIQAS

-568 STFDVYL
+568 STFDVYF
-575 PMVEDQGVES
+575 PKVEDYSVES

-615 LLSGLGYKVV
+615 LLSGLGYEVV
-625 TRSSSWEALQLFKAK
+625 TRSSAWEALQLFKAK

-653 PQLTGEKLGLEILRI
+653 PQLTGEKLALEILRI

-680 SEQISNE
+680 SEQINNE

-698 MKPFLKNEMARVIR
+698 MKPFLKNEMARTIR
-712 RVLDVSKQAG
+712 RVLDG
-722 DA
+722 

>member
-1 LSHET
+1 
-6 PELEIYQRET
+6 
-16 HMRSEEVQR
+16 MRSDEVPR
-25 RGRHVS
+25 RGRHAS

-37 ASMAEIGA
+37 ASMAEIGR

-70 DNIAINLIDHQNKT
+70 DNIAINLIDHDTKT

-99 PGDIFPLRD
+99 RGEVFPLRG

-123 DAEDIEELAR
+123 HADDIEALAK
-133 THSGALPVRIAG
+133 THPGALPVRLAG
-145 LRSIMVLPLI
+145 LRSIMVLPLV

-166 MSVAAHRYQERDLS
+166 MSVATHRYQDRDLS

-228 MVADRVLRQ
+228 MVTDRVLRQ
-237 VNDCICEMTGF
+237 VNDYICEMTGY
-248 SRNELVGQSA
+248 SRNELVDQNA

-267 YERVGREKYALIREQ
+267 YERVGREKYVLIREQ

-296 KVIDVLMSS
+296 KVIDVLLSS
-305 TPLDPVDWS
+305 TPLDPADWS

-363 ILAAI
+363 ILSAI
-368 IGYAELANID
+368 IGYAELADID
-378 THRESP
+378 TRRESP

-407 MFSRQSEIQFGPLQL
+407 MFSRQSEVQFGPLQI

-470 AYHAMSAEGGL
+470 AYQAMGAEGGL

-487 SVDIEAKLL
+487 SVDINAGHLV
-496 LQGETLQSGRY
+496 QGETLQPGQY
-507 LKLSVRDTGHGIDS
+507 LKLSVRDTGHGIDP

-529 PYFTTREKGAGTGL
+529 PYYTTREKGAGTGL

-556 GVIQAS
+556 GAIQAS

-568 STFDVYL
+568 STFDVYF
-575 PMVEDQGVES
+575 PKVEDYSVES

-615 LLSGLGYKVV
+615 LLSGLGYEVV
-625 TRSSSWEALQLFKAK
+625 TRSSAWEALQLFKAK

-653 PQLTGEKLGLEILRI
+653 PQLTGEKLALEILRI

-680 SEQISNE
+680 SEQINNE

-698 MKPFLKNEMARVIR
+698 MKPFLKNEMARTIR
-712 RVLDVSKQAG
+712 RVLDG
-722 DA
+722 

>member
-1 LSHET
+1 MRHET

-16 HMRSEEVQR
+16 YMGSEEVPR
-25 RGRHVS
+25 RGRHAS

-37 ASMAEIGA
+37 ASMAEIGR
-45 IIGSTLAIEDV
+45 IIGSTLAIDDV

-70 DNIAINLIDHQNKT
+70 DNIAINLIDHDNKT

-99 PGDIFPLRD
+99 RGEVFLLRG

-117 RKGFLV
+117 REGFLV
-123 DAEDIEELAR
+123 HADDIEALAK
-133 THSGALPVRIAG
+133 THPGALPVRLAG

-166 MSVAAHRYQERDLS
+166 MSVATHRYQDRDLS

-202 RRAEQALRESEAS
+202 CRAEQALRDSEAS
-215 LRSIFRAAPVGIG
+215 LRSIFRAAPAGIG
-228 MVADRVLRQ
+228 MVTDRVLRQ
-237 VNDCICEMTGF
+237 VNDYICEMTGY
-248 SRNELVGQSA
+248 SRNELVDQNA

-267 YERVGREKYALIREQ
+267 YERVGREKYVRIREQ
-282 GTGSIETCWQRKDG
+282 GIASIETCWQRKDG
-296 KVIDVLMSS
+296 KVIDVLLSS
-305 TPLDPVDWS
+305 TPLDPADWS

-363 ILAAI
+363 ILSAI
-368 IGYAELANID
+368 IGYAELADID
-378 THRESP
+378 TRRESP

-407 MFSRQSEIQFGPLQL
+407 MFSRQSEVQFGPLQV

-481 LDISLS
+481 LDISLT
-487 SVDIEAKLL
+487 SVDINAGHLV
-496 LQGETLQSGRY
+496 QGETLQPGQY
-507 LKLSVRDTGHGIDS
+507 LKLSVRDTGHGIDP

-529 PYFTTREKGAGTGL
+529 PYYTTREKGAGTGL
-543 GLAVVHGIVKNHR
+543 GLAVVHGIVKHHR
-556 GVIQAS
+556 GAIQAS

-568 STFDVYL
+568 STFDVYF
-575 PMVEDQGVES
+575 PKVEDCSVEIGS
-585 EAEPEEPVRGGN
+585 
-597 ECILF
+597 
-602 VDDEPALEELGGR
+602 
-615 LLSGLGYKVV
+615 
-625 TRSSSWEALQLFKAK
+625 
-640 TMAFDLV
+640 
-647 ITDMTM
+647 
-653 PQLTGEKLGLEILRI
+653 
-668 RPEMPIILCTGF
+668 
-680 SEQISNE
+680 
-687 RARSLGIRALV
+687 GIRRTGPWRER
-698 MKPFLKNEMARVIR
+698 KHPFR
-712 RVLDVSKQAG
+712 G
-722 DA
+722 

>member
-1 LSHET
+1 VRRET
-6 PELEIYQRET
+6 PEFEIYQRET
-16 HMRSEEVQR
+16 YMRSDEVPR
-25 RGRHVS
+25 RGRHAS
-31 RLVQEK
+31 HLVQEK
-37 ASMAEIGA
+37 ASMAEIGR

-70 DNIAINLIDHQNKT
+70 DNIAINLIDHDTKT

-99 PGDIFPLRD
+99 PGEVFPLRG

-123 DAEDIEELAR
+123 HADDIEALAK
-133 THSGALPVRIAG
+133 THPGALPVRLAG

-166 MSVAAHRYQERDLS
+166 MSVATHRYQDRDLS

-202 RRAEQALRESEAS
+202 RRAEQALRENEAA

-228 MVADRVLRQ
+228 MVTDRVLRQ
-237 VNDCICEMTGF
+237 VNDYICEMTGY
-248 SRNELVGQSA
+248 SRNELVDQNA

-296 KVIDVLMSS
+296 KVIDVLLSS
-305 TPLDPVDWS
+305 TPLDPADWS
-314 IGVTFTALDITE
+314 IGVTFTALDITA

-363 ILAAI
+363 ILSAI
-368 IGYAELANID
+368 IGFAELADID
-378 THRESP
+378 TRRESP

-407 MFSRQSEIQFGPLQL
+407 MFSHQSEVQFGPLQV

-442 VRQDLGDCGKILGD
+442 VRQDLGDRGKILGD

-470 AYHAMSAEGGL
+470 AYQAMGAEGGL
-481 LDISLS
+481 LDISLA
-487 SVDIEAKLL
+487 SVDIDAGHLV
-496 LQGETLQSGRY
+496 QGETLQPGQY
-507 LKLSVRDTGHGIDS
+507 LKLSVRDTGHGIEP

-529 PYFTTREKGAGTGL
+529 PYYTTREKGAGTGL

-556 GVIQAS
+556 GAIQAS

-568 STFDVYL
+568 STFDVYF
-575 PMVEDQGVES
+575 PKVEDYSVES
-585 EAEPEEPVRGGN
+585 EAEPEEPVCGGN

-615 LLSGLGYKVV
+615 LLSGLGYEVV
-625 TRSSSWEALQLFKAK
+625 TRSSAWEALQLFKAK

-653 PQLTGEKLGLEILRI
+653 PQLTGEKLAQEILRI

-680 SEQISNE
+680 SEQINNE

-698 MKPFLKNEMARVIR
+698 MKPFLKNEMARTIR
-712 RVLDVSKQAG
+712 RVLDG
-722 DA
+722 

>member
-1 LSHET
+1 
-6 PELEIYQRET
+6 
-16 HMRSEEVQR
+16 MRSEESPR
-25 RGRHVS
+25 RGRHAS

-37 ASMAEIGA
+37 ASMAEIGR

-70 DNIAINLIDHQNKT
+70 DNIAINLIDHDTKT

-99 PGDIFPLRD
+99 PGEVFPLRG

-123 DAEDIEELAR
+123 HADDIEALAK
-133 THSGALPVRIAG
+133 THPGALPVRLAG

-166 MSVAAHRYQERDLS
+166 MSVATHRYQDRDLS

-237 VNDCICEMTGF
+237 VNDYICEMTGY
-248 SRNELVGQSA
+248 SRNELVDQNA

-296 KVIDVLMSS
+296 KVIDVLLSS
-305 TPLDPVDWS
+305 TPLDPADWS

-331 RERASLEEKLRIS
+331 RERVSLEEKLRIS

-363 ILAAI
+363 ILSAI
-368 IGYAELANID
+368 IGFAELADID
-378 THRESP
+378 TRRESP
-384 VASSLAQILKAA
+384 VASSLTQILKAA

-407 MFSRQSEIQFGPLQL
+407 MFSRQSEVQFGPLQV

-442 VRQDLGDCGKILGD
+442 VRQDLGDRGKILGD

-470 AYHAMSAEGGL
+470 AYHAMGAEGGL
-481 LDISLS
+481 LDISLA
-487 SVDIEAKLL
+487 SVDIDAGHLV
-496 LQGETLQSGRY
+496 QGETLQPGQY
-507 LKLSVRDTGHGIDS
+507 LKLSVRDTGHGIEP

-529 PYFTTREKGAGTGL
+529 PYYTTREKGAGTGL
-543 GLAVVHGIVKNHR
+543 GLAVVHGIVKNHH
-556 GVIQAS
+556 GAIQAS

-568 STFDVYL
+568 STFDVYF
-575 PMVEDQGVES
+575 PKVEDYSVES

-615 LLSGLGYKVV
+615 LLSGLGYEVV
-625 TRSSSWEALQLFKAK
+625 TRSSAWEALQLFKAK

-653 PQLTGEKLGLEILRI
+653 PQLTGEKLALEILRI

-680 SEQISNE
+680 SEQINNE

-698 MKPFLKNEMARVIR
+698 MKPFLKNEMARTIR
-712 RVLDVSKQAG
+712 RVLDGNFSWRMFA
-722 DA
+722 

>member
-1 LSHET
+1 
-6 PELEIYQRET
+6 
-16 HMRSEEVQR
+16 MRSEEGPR
-25 RGRHVS
+25 RGRHAS

-37 ASMAEIGA
+37 ASMAEIGR

-70 DNIAINLIDHQNKT
+70 DNIAINLIDHDNKT

-99 PGDIFPLRD
+99 PGEVFPLRG

-123 DAEDIEELAR
+123 HADDIEALAK
-133 THSGALPVRIAG
+133 THPGALPVRLAG

-166 MSVAAHRYQERDLS
+166 MSVATHRYQDRDLS

-228 MVADRVLRQ
+228 MVTDRVLRQ
-237 VNDCICEMTGF
+237 VNDYICEMTGY
-248 SRNELVGQSA
+248 SRNELVDQNA

-267 YERVGREKYALIREQ
+267 YERVGREKYVLIREQ

-296 KVIDVLMSS
+296 KVIDVLLSS
-305 TPLDPVDWS
+305 TPLDPADWS

-363 ILAAI
+363 ILSAI
-368 IGYAELANID
+368 IGYAELADID
-378 THRESP
+378 TRRESP

-407 MFSRQSEIQFGPLQL
+407 MFSRQSEVQFGPLQV

-470 AYHAMSAEGGL
+470 AYQAMSAEGGL

-487 SVDIEAKLL
+487 SVDINAGHLV
-496 LQGETLQSGRY
+496 QGETLQPGQY
-507 LKLSVRDTGHGIDS
+507 LKLSVRDTGHGIDP

-529 PYFTTREKGAGTGL
+529 PYYTTREKGAGTGL
-543 GLAVVHGIVKNHR
+543 GLAVVHGIVKNHH
-556 GVIQAS
+556 GAIQAS

-568 STFDVYL
+568 STFDVYF
-575 PMVEDQGVES
+575 PKVEDYSVES

-615 LLSGLGYKVV
+615 LLSGLGYEVV
-625 TRSSSWEALQLFKAK
+625 TRSSAWEALQLFKAK

-653 PQLTGEKLGLEILRI
+653 PQLTGEKLALEILRI

-680 SEQISNE
+680 SEQINNE

-698 MKPFLKNEMARVIR
+698 MKPFLKNEMARTIR
-712 RVLDVSKQAG
+712 RVLDG
-722 DA
+722 

>member
-1 LSHET
+1 
-6 PELEIYQRET
+6 
-16 HMRSEEVQR
+16 MRSDEVPR
-25 RGRHVS
+25 RGRHAS

-37 ASMAEIGA
+37 ASMAEIGR

-70 DNIAINLIDHQNKT
+70 DNIAINLIDHDTKT

-99 PGDIFPLRD
+99 RGEVFPLRG

-123 DAEDIEELAR
+123 HADDIEALAK
-133 THSGALPVRIAG
+133 THPGALPVRLAG

-166 MSVAAHRYQERDLS
+166 MSVATHRYQDRDLS

-228 MVADRVLRQ
+228 MVTDRVLRQ
-237 VNDCICEMTGF
+237 VNDYICEMTGY
-248 SRNELVGQSA
+248 SRNELVDQNA

-267 YERVGREKYALIREQ
+267 YERVGREKYVLIREQ

-296 KVIDVLMSS
+296 KVIDVLLSS
-305 TPLDPVDWS
+305 TPLDPADWS

-363 ILAAI
+363 ILSAI
-368 IGYAELANID
+368 IGYAELADID
-378 THRESP
+378 TRRESP

-407 MFSRQSEIQFGPLQL
+407 MFSRQSEVQFGPLQV

-470 AYHAMSAEGGL
+470 AYHAMGAEGGL

-487 SVDIEAKLL
+487 SVDINAGHLV
-496 LQGETLQSGRY
+496 QGETLQPGQY
-507 LKLSVRDTGHGIDS
+507 LKLSVRDTGHGIDP

-529 PYFTTREKGAGTGL
+529 PYYTTREKGAGTGL

-556 GVIQAS
+556 GAIQAS

-568 STFDVYL
+568 STFDVYF
-575 PMVEDQGVES
+575 PKVEDYSVES

-615 LLSGLGYKVV
+615 LLSGLGYEVV
-625 TRSSSWEALQLFKAK
+625 TRSSAWEALQLFKAK

-653 PQLTGEKLGLEILRI
+653 PQLTGEKLALEILRI

-680 SEQISNE
+680 SEQINNE

-698 MKPFLKNEMARVIR
+698 MKPFLKNEMARTIR
-712 RVLDVSKQAG
+712 RVLDG
-722 DA
+722 

>member
-1 LSHET
+1 VRHAT

-16 HMRSEEVQR
+16 YMRSEEVPR
-25 RGRHVS
+25 RGRHTS

-37 ASMAEIGA
+37 ASMAEIGR

-70 DNIAINLIDHQNKT
+70 DNIAINLIDHDNKT
-84 VSVPYVAGIDVPGRR
+84 VSVPYVAGIEVPGRQR
-99 PGDIFPLRD
+99 GEVFPLRG

-123 DAEDIEELAR
+123 HADDIEALAK
-133 THSGALPVRIAG
+133 THPGALPVRLAG

-166 MSVAAHRYQERDLS
+166 MSVATHRHQDKDLS

-228 MVADRVLRQ
+228 MLTDRVLRQ
-237 VNDCICEMTGF
+237 VNDCICEMTGY
-248 SRNELVGQSA
+248 SRNELLDQNA

-267 YERVGREKYALIREQ
+267 YERVGREKYVLIREQ

-296 KVIDVLMSS
+296 KVIDVLLSS
-305 TPLDPVDWS
+305 TPLDPADWS

-363 ILAAI
+363 ILSAI
-368 IGYAELANID
+368 IGYAELADID
-378 THRESP
+378 TRRESP

-407 MFSRQSEIQFGPLQL
+407 MFSRQSEVQFGPLQV

-470 AYHAMSAEGGL
+470 AYHAMGADGGL
-481 LDISLS
+481 LDISLA
-487 SVDIEAKLL
+487 SVDINAGHLV
-496 LQGETLQSGRY
+496 QGETLQPGHY
-507 LKLSVRDTGHGIDS
+507 LKLSVRDTGHGIDP

-529 PYFTTREKGAGTGL
+529 PYYTTREKGAGTGL

-556 GVIQAS
+556 GAIQAS

-568 STFDVYL
+568 STFDVYF
-575 PMVEDQGVES
+575 PKVEDYSVES
-585 EAEPEEPVRGGN
+585 EAESEEPVRGGN

-615 LLSGLGYKVV
+615 LLSGLGYEVV
-625 TRSSSWEALQLFKAK
+625 TRSSAWEALQLFKAK

-653 PQLTGEKLGLEILRI
+653 PQLTGEKLALEILRI
-668 RPEMPIILCTGF
+668 RPGMPIILCTGF
-680 SEQISNE
+680 SEQINNE

-698 MKPFLKNEMARVIR
+698 MKPFLRNEMARTIR
-712 RVLDVSKQAG
+712 RVLDG
-722 DA
+722 

>member
-1 LSHET
+1 
-6 PELEIYQRET
+6 
-16 HMRSEEVQR
+16 MRSEEGPR
-25 RGRHVS
+25 RGRHAS

-37 ASMAEIGA
+37 ASMAEIGR
-45 IIGSTLAIEDV
+45 IIGSTLAVEDV

-70 DNIAINLIDHQNKT
+70 DNIAVNLIDHDNNT

-99 PGDIFPLRD
+99 RGELFPLRG

-123 DAEDIEELAR
+123 HADDIEALAK
-133 THSGALPVRIAG
+133 THPGALPVRLAG

-166 MSVAAHRYQERDLS
+166 MSVATHRYQDRDLS

-202 RRAEQALRESEAS
+202 RRAEQALRENEAA

-228 MVADRVLRQ
+228 MVTDRVLRQ
-237 VNDCICEMTGF
+237 VNDYICEMTGY
-248 SRNELVGQSA
+248 SRNELVDQNA

-282 GTGSIETCWQRKDG
+282 GTGSIETCWQHKDG
-296 KVIDVLMSS
+296 KIIDVLLSS
-305 TPLDPVDWS
+305 TPLDPADWS

-363 ILAAI
+363 ILSAI
-368 IGYAELANID
+368 IGYAELADID
-378 THRESP
+378 TRRESP

-407 MFSRQSEIQFGPLQL
+407 MFSRQSEVQFGPLQI

-470 AYHAMSAEGGL
+470 AYHAMGAEGGL

-487 SVDIEAKLL
+487 SVDINAGHLV
-496 LQGETLQSGRY
+496 QGETLHPGQY
-507 LKLSVRDTGHGIDS
+507 LKLSVRDTGHGIDP

-529 PYFTTREKGAGTGL
+529 PYYTTREKGAGTGL

-556 GVIQAS
+556 GAIQAS

-568 STFDVYL
+568 STFDVYF
-575 PMVEDQGVES
+575 PKVEDYSVES

-615 LLSGLGYKVV
+615 LLSGLGYEVV
-625 TRSSSWEALQLFKAK
+625 TRSSAWEALQLFKAK

-653 PQLTGEKLGLEILRI
+653 PQLTGEKLALEILRI

-680 SEQISNE
+680 SEQINNE

-698 MKPFLKNEMARVIR
+698 MKPFLKNEMARMIR
-712 RVLDVSKQAG
+712 RVLDG
-722 DA
+722 

>member
-1 LSHET
+1 
-6 PELEIYQRET
+6 
-16 HMRSEEVQR
+16 MRSEEGPR
-25 RGRHVS
+25 SGRHAS

-37 ASMAEIGA
+37 ASMAEIGR

-70 DNIAINLIDHQNKT
+70 DNIAINLIDHDNKT

-99 PGDIFPLRD
+99 PGEVFPLRG

-123 DAEDIEELAR
+123 HADDIEALAK
-133 THSGALPVRIAG
+133 THPGALPVRLAG

-166 MSVAAHRYQERDLS
+166 MSVATHRYQDRDLS

-228 MVADRVLRQ
+228 MVTDRVLRQ
-237 VNDCICEMTGF
+237 VNDYICEMTGY
-248 SRNELVGQSA
+248 SRNELVDQNA

-267 YERVGREKYALIREQ
+267 YERVGREKYVLIREQ

-296 KVIDVLMSS
+296 KVIDVLLSS
-305 TPLDPVDWS
+305 TPLDPADWS

-363 ILAAI
+363 ILSAI
-368 IGYAELANID
+368 IGYAELADID
-378 THRESP
+378 TRRESA

-407 MFSRQSEIQFGPLQL
+407 MFSRQSEVQFGPLQA

-442 VRQDLGDCGKILGD
+442 VRQDLGDRGKILGD

-470 AYHAMSAEGGL
+470 AYQAMSAEGGL

-487 SVDIEAKLL
+487 SVDINAGHIV
-496 LQGETLQSGRY
+496 QGETLQPGQY
-507 LKLSVRDTGHGIDS
+507 LKLRVRDTGHGIEP

-529 PYFTTREKGAGTGL
+529 PYYTTREKGAGTGL
-543 GLAVVHGIVKNHR
+543 GLAVVHGIVKNHH
-556 GVIQAS
+556 GAIQAS

-568 STFDVYL
+568 STFDVYF
-575 PMVEDQGVES
+575 PKVEDYSVES

-615 LLSGLGYKVV
+615 LLSGLGYEVV
-625 TRSSSWEALQLFKAK
+625 TRSSAWEALQLFKAK

-653 PQLTGEKLGLEILRI
+653 PQLTGEKLALEILRI

-680 SEQISNE
+680 SEQINNE

-698 MKPFLKNEMARVIR
+698 MKPFLKNEMARTIR
-712 RVLDVSKQAG
+712 RVLDG
-722 DA
+722 

>member
-1 LSHET
+1 MRHAT

-16 HMRSEEVQR
+16 YMRSEEGPR
-25 RGRHVS
+25 RGRHAS

-37 ASMAEIGA
+37 ASMAEIGR

-70 DNIAINLIDHQNKT
+70 DNIAINLIDHDTKT

-99 PGDIFPLRD
+99 PGEVFPLRG

-123 DAEDIEELAR
+123 HADDIEALAK
-133 THSGALPVRIAG
+133 THPGALPVRLAG

-166 MSVAAHRYQERDLS
+166 MSVATHRYQDRDLS

-228 MVADRVLRQ
+228 MVTDRVLRQ
-237 VNDCICEMTGF
+237 VNDYICEMTGY
-248 SRNELVGQSA
+248 SRNELVDQNA

-296 KVIDVLMSS
+296 KVIDVLLSS
-305 TPLDPVDWS
+305 TPLDPADWS

-363 ILAAI
+363 ILSAI
-368 IGYAELANID
+368 IGYAELADID
-378 THRESP
+378 TRRESP

-407 MFSRQSEIQFGPLQL
+407 MFSRQSEVQFGPLQV

-470 AYHAMSAEGGL
+470 AYHAMGAEGGL
-481 LDISLS
+481 LDISLA
-487 SVDIEAKLL
+487 SVDINAGHLV
-496 LQGETLQSGRY
+496 QGETLQPGQY
-507 LKLSVRDTGHGIDS
+507 LKLSVRDTGHGIDP

-529 PYFTTREKGAGTGL
+529 PYYTTREKGAGTGL

-556 GVIQAS
+556 GAIQAS

-568 STFDVYL
+568 STFDVYF
-575 PMVEDQGVES
+575 PKVEDYSVES

-615 LLSGLGYKVV
+615 LLSGLGYEVV
-625 TRSSSWEALQLFKAK
+625 TRSSAWEALQLFKAK

-653 PQLTGEKLGLEILRI
+653 PQLTGEKLALEILRI

-680 SEQISNE
+680 SEQINNE

-698 MKPFLKNEMARVIR
+698 MKPFLKNEMARTIR
-712 RVLDVSKQAG
+712 RVLDG
-722 DA
+722 

>member
-1 LSHET
+1 
-6 PELEIYQRET
+6 
-16 HMRSEEVQR
+16 MRSDEVPR
-25 RGRHVS
+25 RGRHAS

-37 ASMAEIGA
+37 ASMAEIGR

-70 DNIAINLIDHQNKT
+70 DNIAINLIDHDNKT

-99 PGDIFPLRD
+99 RGEVFPLRG

-117 RKGFLV
+117 REGFLV
-123 DAEDIEELAR
+123 HADDIEALAK
-133 THSGALPVRIAG
+133 THPGALPVRLAG

-155 SRDVVIGTLVL
+155 SRGVVIGTLVL
-166 MSVAAHRYQERDLS
+166 MSVATHRYQDRDLS

-228 MVADRVLRQ
+228 MVTNRVLRH
-237 VNDCICEMTGF
+237 VNDYICEMTGY
-248 SRNELVGQSA
+248 SRNELVDQNA

-267 YERVGREKYALIREQ
+267 YERVGREKYVLIREQ
-282 GTGSIETCWQRKDG
+282 GTGSIETCWQRNDG
-296 KVIDVLMSS
+296 KVIDVLLSS
-305 TPLDPVDWS
+305 TPLDPADWS

-363 ILAAI
+363 ILSAI
-368 IGYAELANID
+368 IGYAELADID
-378 THRESP
+378 TRRESP

-407 MFSRQSEIQFGPLQL
+407 MFSRQSEVQFGPLQV

-481 LDISLS
+481 LDISLA
-487 SVDIEAKLL
+487 SVDIDAGHLV
-496 LQGETLQSGRY
+496 QGETLQPGQY
-507 LKLSVRDTGHGIDS
+507 LKLSVRDTGHGIDP

-529 PYFTTREKGAGTGL
+529 PYYTTREKGAGTGL

-556 GVIQAS
+556 GAIQAS

-568 STFDVYL
+568 STFDVYF
-575 PMVEDQGVES
+575 PKVEDYSVES

-615 LLSGLGYKVV
+615 LLSGLGYEVV
-625 TRSSSWEALQLFKAK
+625 TRSSAWEALQLFKAK

-653 PQLTGEKLGLEILRI
+653 PQLTGEKLALEILRI

-680 SEQISNE
+680 SEQINNE

-698 MKPFLKNEMARVIR
+698 MKPFLKNEMARTIR
-712 RVLDVSKQAG
+712 RVLDG
-722 DA
+722 

>member
-1 LSHET
+1 
-6 PELEIYQRET
+6 
-16 HMRSEEVQR
+16 MRSEEIPR
-25 RGRHVS
+25 RGRLAS

-37 ASMAEIGA
+37 ASMAEIGR

-99 PGDIFPLRD
+99 PGEVFPLRG
-108 TIAEEAART
+108 TIAEEAACT
-117 RKGFLV
+117 RKGFLIHA
-123 DAEDIEELAR
+123 DDIEELAR
-133 THSGALPVRIAG
+133 THPGALPVRIAG

-166 MSVAAHRYQERDLS
+166 MSVATHRYQDRDLS

-195 ARLFDER
+195 ARLFEER

-237 VNDCICEMTGF
+237 VNDYICEMTGY
-248 SRNELVGQSA
+248 SRNELVGQNA

-267 YERVGREKYALIREQ
+267 YESVGREKYALIREQ

-296 KVIDVLMSS
+296 KVIDVLLSS
-305 TPLDPVDWS
+305 TPLDPADWS

-378 THRESP
+378 SPRESP

-407 MFSRQSEIQFGPLQL
+407 MFSRQSEMQFGPLQV
-422 NLIIK
+422 NLIVK
-427 ETLKLLRASLPATIQ
+427 ETLKLLRASLPTIIQ

-487 SVDIEAKLL
+487 SVDIDAEHPV
-496 LQGETLQSGRY
+496 QGKTLQPGRY

-543 GLAVVHGIVKNHR
+543 GLAVVHGIVKNHH
-556 GVIQAS
+556 GAIQAS

-568 STFDVYL
+568 STFDVYF
-575 PMVEDQGVES
+575 PKVEDYGVES

-615 LLSGLGYKVV
+615 LLSGLGYEVV
-625 TRSSSWEALQLFKAK
+625 TRSSAWEALQLFKAK

-653 PQLTGEKLGLEILRI
+653 PQLTGEKLALEILRI

-698 MKPFLKNEMARVIR
+698 MKPFLKSEMARMIR
-712 RVLDVSKQAG
+712 RVLDVSKKAG